1 MLKPIYTLES
11 DMATI
16 LQTMGTVE
24 GFGLLSM
31 DRQAE
36 LAIVTQN
43 AVVMKLMTEDDV
55 DIELE
60 VTTLLQKAM
69 RADFE

>member
-1 MLKPIYTLES
+1 LEQLHTLEK

-16 LQTMGTVE
+16 LATMGTVE
-24 GFGLLSM
+24 GFSLLSM

-36 LAIVTQN
+36 LAITTQN

-55 DIELE
+55 NIEQE
-60 VTTLLQKAM
+60 VIALLQKAM